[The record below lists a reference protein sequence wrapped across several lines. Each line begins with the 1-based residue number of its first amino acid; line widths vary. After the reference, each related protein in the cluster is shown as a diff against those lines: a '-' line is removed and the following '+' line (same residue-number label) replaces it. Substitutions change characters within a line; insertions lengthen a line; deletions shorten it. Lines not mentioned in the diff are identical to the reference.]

1 MLNITV
7 DVLYPV
13 VGYAPTNHTDA
24 YGQPYS
30 SWALSDSASF
40 TFQVPSG
47 YTSGDAIVL
56 SLKEGSVST
65 SMKHK
70 WQCVVV
76 HENAT
81 IATVTGEYTSSA
93 TANTISTRSIT
104 LSESDFA
111 SGDAVTV
118 VMSRIAASASEDTA
132 EIKVF
137 NIDITLTIDETLVSI
152 SCLGRV
158 GDIIEKVL
166 IATNDVNQ
174 EFITSTECL
183 LWINECQR
191 DIARNGYWEKTSTID
206 AVASQEDYNL
216 TTLLT
221 DFIALKA
228 LRWAGTDT
236 YGTIK
241 PIASRGRYENI
252 KDDYTNIGSTT
263 RPRYYYVHNGQL
275 SIYPTPTANLTSG
288 LKVVYNYMPSALG
301 CTSGYTPETPEVFDE
316 IYVNWCLR
324 QAMQKDYTRGFA
336 ADSHRRAYAQYR
348 ELLSN
353 LLWQHRNTSSRGMKP
368 YR

>member
-1 MLNITV
+1 MNIVV

-13 VGYAPTNHTDA
+13 IGYAPTNHTDA

-47 YTSGDAIVL
+47 YTAGDAIVL
-56 SLKEGSVST
+56 SLKEASAST

-81 IATVTGEYTSSA
+81 IATVTGEYTSSG

-137 NIDITLTIDETLVSI
+137 NIDIILTIVEALI
-152 SCLGRV
+152 SAPCLGRI

-191 DIARNGYWEKTSTID
+191 DIARNGYWEKTDTID
-206 AVASQEDYNL
+206 SVAGQEDYDL
-216 TTLLT
+216 TTALT

-228 LRWAGTDT
+228 LRWNMTDA
-236 YGTIK
+236 YGQIK
-241 PIASRGRYENI
+241 PIASRGKYEQI
-252 KDDYTNIGSTT
+252 RDDYTNIGSVT
-263 RPRYYYVHNGQL
+263 RPRYYYLHNGQV
-275 SIYPTPTANLTSG
+275 SIYPVPTTSTTDAI
-288 LKVVYNYMPSALG
+288 KVIYNYQPEALS
-301 CTSGYTPETPEVFDE
+301 CLSNYTPETPAVFDE
-316 IYVNWCLR
+316 IYVNWCVR

-336 ADSHRRAYAQYR
+336 QDSYRRAYAQYR

-353 LLWQHRNTSSRGMKP
+353 LLWQHRNTTSRGMTP